1 LSRASPT
8 SDNSPTRGKGSDRDR
23 ASTGAFD
30 PSNGARSTVS
40 PVPPSM
46 QPRCAVTASAHGDEC
61 LEPETHIPVVQLLND
76 TKLALLSAMGEPKSC
91 LIE

>member
-1 LSRASPT
+1 
-8 SDNSPTRGKGSDRDR
+8 
-23 ASTGAFD
+23 
-30 PSNGARSTVS
+30 
-40 PVPPSM
+40 M